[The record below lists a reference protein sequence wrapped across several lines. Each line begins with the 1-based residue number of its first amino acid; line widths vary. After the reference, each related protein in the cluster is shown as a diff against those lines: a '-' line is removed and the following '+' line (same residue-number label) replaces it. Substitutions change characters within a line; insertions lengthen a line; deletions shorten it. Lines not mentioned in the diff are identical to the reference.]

1 MKFLAKL
8 FLSMAAIMASVQLS
22 GAEEGALTVEDA
34 WSRPTILLDRPGA
47 AYFTIVNNAARDD
60 RLVKASSPL
69 ADRVEI
75 HVHKHENGV
84 MKMVKVDHIPVAAHG
99 ETVVKP
105 GGYHLMLFG
114 LKQKLHLGDEL
125 PLILTFA
132 QAGEIRVSAGISK
145 KALALSGKKM
155 DHKMDHKM
163 NHDMKEHK
171 H

>member
-1 MKFLAKL
+1 MKFMVKL
-8 FLSMAAIMASVQLS
+8 LVLMIAAASAQISVA
-22 GAEEGALTVEDA
+22 AEDSLTVQDA

-47 AYFTIVNNAARDD
+47 AYFTIVNNAAEDD

-69 ADRVEI
+69 ADRVEL

-84 MKMVKVDHIPVAAHG
+84 MRMVKVDHIPVAAHG

-114 LKQKLHLGDEL
+114 LKQKLHLGDKL
-125 PLILTFA
+125 PLVLTFER
-132 QAGEIRVSAGISK
+132 AGEIRATAEVSK

-155 DHKMDHKM
+155 NHKMKH
-163 NHDMKEHK
+163 NMKK
-171 H
+171 